1 MSFLADLLATVFE
14 RDNIPISNKHWAKLP
29 TEKLVIELI
38 SNHDE
43 AKRLGIA
50 RQILDNY
57 ANYDEDEKRQFFNLL
72 AVDMNIEP
80 EAVRET
86 LLNYEEAPSKK
97 TYQAYMKAVEPKRQ
111 ELLRRLNQVAGAT
124 GELVNMR
131 SDLLKLSRDN
141 PVLAALDLDFKH
153 LFTSWFNKGFLVLRP
168 INWHSPANIL
178 EKIIAYE
185 AVHTIA
191 SWDELRLRLS
201 PTDRR
206 CFAFFHPV
214 MPDEP
219 LIFVEVALTKGTP
232 DSIQTVLADDRETIN
247 EDDIDSAVFY
257 SISNCQPGL
266 AGISLGDSLIK
277 QVVQSLSNELTTL
290 STYITLSPIP
300 GLSNWLEQVGETVE
314 TDELAQVA
322 AYFLTEV
329 KRSDGLPVD
338 PVARFHLGNGA
349 MLHAIHVGADVSP
362 NGMAQSLG
370 AMVNYKYDLSAIA
383 HNHEIFTEQQ
393 SVVASR
399 EVNNLAESYSR
410 SK

>member
-14 RDNIPISNKHWAKLP
+14 RDHKPISSKYWAKLP
-29 TEKLVIELI
+29 TEKLVMELI

-43 AKRLGIA
+43 ARGRGIA

-57 ANYDEDEKRQFFNLL
+57 AKYNKDEKQQFFNFL

-80 EAVRET
+80 DAVRET

-97 TYQAYMKAVEPKRQ
+97 SYQAYMTAVEPKRQ

-124 GELVNMR
+124 GELVEMR
-131 SDLLKLSRDN
+131 GDLLKLSCDN
-141 PVLAALDLDFKH
+141 PMLAALDLDFKH

-191 SWDELRLRLS
+191 SWDELRLRLRPS
-201 PTDRR
+201 DRR

-232 DSIQTVLADDRETIN
+232 NSIQMVLAEDRETMD
-247 EDDIDSAVFY
+247 EAEVDTAVFY
-257 SISNCQPGL
+257 SISNCQSGL

-277 QVVQSLSNELTTL
+277 QVVQNLSNELSNL

-300 GLSNWLEQVGETVE
+300 GLSKWMEQEAADYE
-314 TDELAQVA
+314 DKDLAQIA
-322 AYFLTEV
+322 AYYLTLA
-329 KRSDGLPVD
+329 KRNDGLPID

-349 MLHAIHVGADVSP
+349 MIHAVHADADVSE

-393 SVVASR
+393 TVVASR
-399 EVNNLAESYSR
+399 EVNNLAETYSK
-410 SK
+410 S